1 MFHFK
6 ALNHIYG
13 YVAVILRKTNSN
25 RPNDVITF
33 EKLWQYYNVVSFWRK
48 KNIGLTN
55 TTCIDLS

>member
-33 EKLWQYYNVVSFWRK
+33 EKL
-48 KNIGLTN
+48 
-55 TTCIDLS
+55 